1 MTVFADRVEAGRL
14 LAAKVAALGVSDPVV
29 LALPRG
35 GVPVAAEVA
44 RALAAPLDLL
54 LVRKIGV
61 PWQPELAVAAI
72 VDGAEP
78 QLVIDE
84 PVLRDTGLARSV
96 IDDEARRQLREIERR
111 RITYLQGRAPIA
123 VEGRT
128 AIVVDDGIATGTTMR
143 AALRGLRRRRPAH
156 LVLAVPVAPAET
168 IAALQ
173 AEVDRI
179 VCLAQPDPF
188 YAIGAFY
195 RDFHQLDDQEVIDLL
210 AAADRLGPAG
220 SGPR

>member
-1 MTVFADRVEAGRL
+1 
-14 LAAKVAALGVSDPVV
+14 
-29 LALPRG
+29 
-35 GVPVAAEVA
+35 
-44 RALAAPLDLL
+44 
-54 LVRKIGV
+54 
-61 PWQPELAVAAI
+61 VAAI